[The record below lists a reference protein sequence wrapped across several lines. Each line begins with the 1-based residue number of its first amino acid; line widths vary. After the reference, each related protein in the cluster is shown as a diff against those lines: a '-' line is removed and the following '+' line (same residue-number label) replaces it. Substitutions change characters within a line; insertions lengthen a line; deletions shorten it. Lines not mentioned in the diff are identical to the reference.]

1 MTTTTKTPITHAD
14 RCDRCGAQAR
24 VRATF
29 PIDPQRFGTF
39 ASGMV
44 LLFCQHHYNDHEAK
58 LAELVGITLEVSSEP
73 LP

>member
-14 RCDRCGAQAR
+14 RCDRCGAHAR

-44 LLFCQHHYNDHEAK
+44 LLFCQHHYNGHAAK
-58 LAELVGITLEVSSEP
+58 LAESNDLVIDGSDEP
-73 LP
+73 L